1 MSQNRI
7 LIGIIALIFGA
18 LGVWFGLERMKPT
31 APPPLSSAASGTS
44 AANTASATNTAS
56 TAATASNASDPN
68 DPAATLFSKQ
78 LLDKSGQMQAMSQW
92 KGKPL
97 IINFWA
103 SWCVPCVKEMPELAA
118 LQKELSPKGIELIGI
133 GIDSPD
139 KIREFASEHQIAYPL
154 LIGGM
159 EGTELSRQLGN
170 QTGGLPFTI
179 LIGADGKVKK
189 TYLGLLKFQQLR
201 NDIAQVFK

>member
-1 MSQNRI
+1 MMSQNKI

-18 LGVWFGLERMKPT
+18 LGVWFGLERMKSA
-31 APPPLSSAASGTS
+31 APPPLEK
-44 AANTASATNTAS
+44 AANAANVASIEKATNASASAPS
-56 TAATASNASDPN
+56 TPNPN
-68 DPAATLFSKQ
+68 DPAAALFASQ
-78 LLDKSGQMQAMSQW
+78 LMDKSGQMQAMSQW

-103 SWCVPCVKEMPELAA
+103 SWCVPCVKEMPELAQ

-139 KIREFASEHQIAYPL
+139 KIREFASEHNISYPL
-154 LIGGM
+154 LIAGM